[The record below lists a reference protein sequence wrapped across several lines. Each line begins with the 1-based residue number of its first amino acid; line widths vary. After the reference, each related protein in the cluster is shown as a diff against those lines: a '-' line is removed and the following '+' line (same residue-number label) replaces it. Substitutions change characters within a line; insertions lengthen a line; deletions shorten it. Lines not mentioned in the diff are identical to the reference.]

1 MAYRVGEAY
10 DGPEPSPYLKRTGR
24 KTEWRGE
31 IGWDAATGS
40 TGQAAADALLLRE
53 YREGWELWATPLAG
67 ALSRRPRAG
76 ARPRR

>member
-10 DGPEPSPYLKRTGR
+10 DGPEPYPYLKRTGR

-31 IGWDAATGS
+31 IEWDAATGS

-53 YREGWELWATPLAG
+53 YREGWEL
-67 ALSRRPRAG
+67 
-76 ARPRR
+76 